1 MWTTAPLTSASFQP
15 ASFQPASFR
24 PAGDCRQ
31 QQVETPM
38 LKQAA
43 LSLIRLY
50 QLLMAPLMPPV
61 CRFQPT
67 CSHYT
72 AEAITRYG
80 LLRGGWLGVCRLA
93 RCQPFCRGG
102 YDPVPDLTPRASAQ
116 VSSRTKGS
124 SG

>member
-1 MWTTAPLTSASFQP
+1 
-15 ASFQPASFR
+15 
-24 PAGDCRQ
+24 
-31 QQVETPM
+31 M

-43 LSLIRLY
+43 LALIRLY
-50 QLLMAPLMPPV
+50 QLLLAPLLPPV

-72 AEAITRYG
+72 AEAIARYG
-80 LLRGGWLGVCRLA
+80 LFRGGWLGVCRLA

-102 YDPVPDLTPRASAQ
+102 YDPVPDLTPRSSAP
-116 VSSRTKGS
+116 VASRTKGS